1 MAVSRNTEH
10 SQSETFWQRVF
21 GQLSRH
27 DLVLTAIPLVFAM
40 ALAVTAVLPVS
51 VLVGL
56 GVGAL
61 TSAGLLV
68 DALFVHPP
76 IDAGPRR

>member
-10 SQSETFWQRVF
+10 SHSETVWKRVF

-27 DLVLTAIPLVFAM
+27 DLVLTAIPLVFAT
-40 ALAVTAVLPVS
+40 ALLAATVLPVPFLAS
-51 VLVGL
+51 L
-56 GVGAL
+56 GAGAL

-76 IDAGPRR
+76 VDAGPR

>member
-10 SQSETFWQRVF
+10 SQSETFYQRVF

-27 DLVLTAIPLVFAM
+27 DLLLTAIPLAFAM
-40 ALAVTAVLPVS
+40 ALVATAFLPVS
-51 VLVGL
+51 VLTGL
-56 GVGAL
+56 GAGAL

-76 IDAGPRR
+76 VDANP